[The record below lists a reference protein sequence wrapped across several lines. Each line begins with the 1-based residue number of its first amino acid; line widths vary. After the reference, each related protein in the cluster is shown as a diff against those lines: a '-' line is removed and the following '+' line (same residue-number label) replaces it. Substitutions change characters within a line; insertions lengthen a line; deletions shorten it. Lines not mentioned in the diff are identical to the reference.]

1 MVIAHE
7 DILSIKRTPATKV
20 HMSEAT
26 KSANPATLRIPDFI
40 IAGAMKCGTTS
51 MHSILNSHP
60 DIFIPRK
67 EINFF
72 DLDDLIQHPD
82 FFFFNS
88 GRWYYPSFVRNDTEY
103 WNWYSAFFAG
113 ATDDQ
118 LLGEDSTCYLA
129 SEVAP
134 ERISKVGKEIKI
146 IIMLRDPADR
156 AYSQYWHLV
165 RTGRATLSFEETLQ
179 IEPASVLIRS
189 LYEKQVR
196 NFLRFMPRERI
207 YFVIFEDFIRNSDAT
222 TRKVCDYLGVDG
234 NLIDLSQANSHAN
247 AGRWP
252 KYANLQLWRN
262 RMLRQR
268 AKFIYQNHLIDVPN
282 GNGQPSPLIKLA
294 DKVHATLNPCVKDQQ
309 VKMRNDTRAM
319 LDDYFSTQNAGLSKL
334 LDINLDEKWYR
345 SRKNA

>member
-1 MVIAHE
+1 MRE
-7 DILSIKRTPATKV
+7 G
-20 HMSEAT
+20 T
-26 KSANPATLRIPDFI
+26 KSGNIATLRIPDFI

-82 FFFFNS
+82 FFFFN
-88 GRWYYPSFVRNDTEY
+88 GQRWHYPSFAKKNREY
-103 WNWYSAFFAG
+103 WDWYSAFFAG
-113 ATDDQ
+113 ANEEQ

-146 IIMLRDPADR
+146 IIMLRDPTDR
-156 AYSQYWHLV
+156 AYSHYWHLV
-165 RTGRATLSFEETLQ
+165 RSGRATLSFEETIQ

-189 LYEKQVR
+189 LYEQQVR
-196 NFLRFMPRERI
+196 NYLRFIPRERI
-207 YFVIFEDFIRNSDAT
+207 YFVIFEEFIRNIAVTS
-222 TRKVCDYLGVDG
+222 RKVCDFLGVDG
-234 NLIDLSQANSHAN
+234 NLIDLSQADSHAN

-252 KYANLQLWRN
+252 KYTNLQLWRN

-268 AKFIYQNHLIDVPN
+268 AKFIYQNRLVDVPD
-282 GNGQPSPLIKLA
+282 GNGRPSALVRLA
-294 DKVHATLNPCVKDQQ
+294 DKIHSKLNPCVKAKQA
-309 VKMRNDTRAM
+309 KMRNDTRMM

-345 SRKNA
+345 SRKDA

>member
-1 MVIAHE
+1 
-7 DILSIKRTPATKV
+7 
-20 HMSEAT
+20 MSEGT
-26 KSANPATLRIPDFI
+26 KSANPATLRIPDFM

-51 MHSILNSHP
+51 MHFILNSHP

-82 FFFFNS
+82 FFFFKR
-88 GRWYYPSFVRNDTEY
+88 GRWYYPSLTKENTEY
-103 WNWYSAFFAG
+103 WNWYSAFFAD
-113 ATDDQ
+113 AKADQ

-146 IIMLRDPADR
+146 IIMLRDPTDR

-165 RTGRATLSFEETLQ
+165 RTGRATVSFEETIQ

-196 NFLRFMPRERI
+196 NYLRFIPRERM
-207 YFVIFEDFIRNSDAT
+207 YFVIFEEFIRNIAVT
-222 TRKVCDYLGVDG
+222 TRKVCDFLGVDG
-234 NLIDLSQANSHAN
+234 KLIDFSQTNSHAN

-252 KYANLQLWRN
+252 KYTNLQLWRN
-262 RMLRQR
+262 RVLRQR
-268 AKFIYQNHLIDVPN
+268 AKFIYRNHLIDVPD
-282 GNGQPSPLIKLA
+282 GNGRPPAWIRLA
-294 DKVHATLNPCVKDQQ
+294 DRIHSTINPYAKDQQ
-309 VKMRNDTRAM
+309 PKMRNDTRAM

-334 LDINLDEKWYR
+334 LDINVDEKWYR
-345 SRKNA
+345 SRKDA